1 MNPGNR
7 LCISLISGCVDRQVI
22 MLGVRSVCGT
32 WGGALHLNLP
42 AAAQA
47 YAAVGL
53 RVGEQPLAD
62 VVNLFI
68 QLIWNVGGLEY
79 GKGNVCNQL
88 TAN

>member
-1 MNPGNR
+1 MIESRQP
-7 LCISLISGCVDRQVI
+7 SLHFLLGESVNFRVCGQLI
-22 MLGVRSVCGT
+22 MLAVRSVCRT
-32 WGGALHLNLP
+32 WSGALHLNLP

-79 GKGNVCNQL
+79 HKGNV
-88 TAN
+88 

>member
-1 MNPGNR
+1 M
-7 LCISLISGCVDRQVI
+7 
-22 MLGVRSVCGT
+22 VRSVCGT
-32 WGGALHLNLP
+32 WSGALHLNLL

-53 RVGEQPLAD
+53 RVGEQSLAD

-79 GKGNVCNQL
+79 RKG
-88 TAN
+88 TFETSEEATG